1 MPAYGLNLG
10 RDSPDRMPIVRQ
22 GERKAGRW
30 VLGPGSPGRRDR
42 QPQTAMGSADG
53 QGYPHPMPTD
63 RRSGNH
69 GHTASG
75 RCDGTSRH
83 KKGATSRQPLTYS
96 PPKKAK
102 RGPGGPLEGS
112 RCPAPVA
119 GRRRPALPPAGPA
132 VPSALG
138 GLTSG
143 FGMGPGVP
151 PLPWPPTGDGRGE
164 GGSPPPPQGRTAT
177 RSARLA
183 PSRVRMGGKSS
194 AY

>member
-1 MPAYGLNLG
+1 MGPRTGIPWAARSATADGHG
-10 RDSPDRMPIVRQ
+10 V
-22 GERKAGRW
+22 GRW
-30 VLGPGSPGRRDR
+30 PGISSPHAHRSTIGQPRSHGQRTMRRNLAAHKR
-42 QPQTAMGSADG
+42 GHLSAA
-53 QGYPHPMPTD
+53 PHIL
-63 RRSGNH
+63 
-69 GHTASG
+69 A
-75 RCDGTSRH
+75 
-83 KKGATSRQPLTYS
+83 
-96 PPKKAK
+96 PKKAK